1 MVRATLGTTA
11 IAALFPVLAG
21 VPMQIGS
28 AELHQPSTLIVTV
41 IDGDA
46 GFPLTNADV
55 TELST
60 GQHRFSDEHGQ
71 VRLTWPG
78 SGELRLRV
86 REIGYQPVER
96 TLERALASDFAP
108 IFALRKVAYVISSV
122 SDTSHCPTSHDS
134 AALALSVSV
143 LEQLKEGAEKYDR
156 FRRLYP
162 FETTVERRTAAVPP
176 NGVIA
181 RIIASTETF
190 RSDNWEAHY
199 RPGDILEYDRGYF
212 VAPLLLLPTLADS
225 TFWEHHCFVARGLES
240 YHDTRVIRLEFTP
253 TADVKGPD
261 WQGDALIDSSTSTL
275 LRVDFKLAHPKG
287 RFAPKR
293 LEGYTTFVSPSPYVI
308 VPDTTAA
315 MWWTRDPDDPKLW
328 GQPEFIQMIYT
339 LETKYRKG
347 KPPETRPVNR

>member
-1 MVRATLGTTA
+1 MLSITPGRTVRAV
-11 IAALFPVLAG
+11 LFSVFAG
-21 VPMQIGS
+21 VPIEIGL
-28 AELHQPSTLIVTV
+28 AALHQPSTLVVTV
-41 IDGDA
+41 VDSGA

-71 VRLTWPG
+71 ARFAWPSNG
-78 SGELRLRV
+78 KLQLRV

-96 TLERALASDFAP
+96 TLERAVSSDSAA
-108 IFALRKVAYVISSV
+108 IFSLKKVAYVIAPV

-143 LEQLKEGAEKYDR
+143 LEQLKQGAEKYDR

-162 FETTVERRTAAVPP
+162 FETTVERRTAAVPA

-181 RIIASTETF
+181 RIIASKETY

-225 TFWEHHCFVARGLES
+225 IFWDHHCFVARGLES
-240 YHDTRVIRLEFTP
+240 YHEIRVVRLEFTP
-253 TADVKGPD
+253 TADIKGPD
-261 WQGDALIDSSTSTL
+261 WQGVALIDSSTSTL
-275 LRVDFKLAHPKG
+275 VRVDFNLAHPKG

-315 MWWTRDPDDPKLW
+315 MWWTHDPGDPTLW
-328 GQPEFIQMIYT
+328 GQPDFIQMLYT

-347 KPPETRPVNR
+347 KPPENRPVNR